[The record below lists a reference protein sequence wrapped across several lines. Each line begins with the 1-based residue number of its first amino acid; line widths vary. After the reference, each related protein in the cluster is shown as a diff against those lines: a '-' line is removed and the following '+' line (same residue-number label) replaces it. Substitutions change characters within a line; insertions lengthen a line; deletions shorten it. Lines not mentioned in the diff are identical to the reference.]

1 LSSKTLFAML
11 KALQISLF
19 LSKFMSN
26 TAKWTIALVV
36 IILIIV
42 GVCYYGSRPTMA
54 PTGEKPT
61 VAIGVS
67 IPLTGNLAFLGTN
80 YQQAVNLALADLSS
94 STNKYNYKVVFEDDK
109 FDPATGATTANK
121 LVGVD
126 KVNVLMSF
134 GSPVGNVFSPIAEQ
148 NKVIH
153 LNAFAS
159 DPNVAKGNYNFVHYT
174 PPYEETKLMV
184 AEMQKKNIKK
194 VALFEQN
201 QPGVAA
207 ATKAFRESIQGTNIK
222 LVDQEKFNTGD
233 RDFRSS
239 VLKAKNSGADIIMI
253 EGTSPELEL
262 LVKQIKE
269 AGIKT
274 KLTSIE
280 SFEFSDQPQLFEG
293 LWYVNAADQTKAFID
308 KFTSAYGNAPK
319 LGGGNGYD
327 GINLLV
333 YAFEKVGDG
342 KTIPTPDQ
350 VASVLLSIQNFD
362 GAMGTL
368 SMGQDHIVNTKA
380 VVRMIKNGVPTTIA
394 E

>member
-1 LSSKTLFAML
+1 M
-11 KALQISLF
+11 
-19 LSKFMSN
+19 
-26 TAKWTIALVV
+26 KWIIAIIV
-36 IILIIV
+36 IILIIA
-42 GVCYYGSRPTMA
+42 GIWFYGSKPVVPA
-54 PTGEKPT
+54 GEKQT
-61 VAIGVS
+61 IKIGVS

-80 YQQAVNLALADLSS
+80 YQQAVNLALSELSS
-94 STNKYNYKVVFEDDK
+94 STNKYNYQVVFEDDK

-121 LVGVD
+121 LVGID

-148 NKVIH
+148 NKIIH

-159 DPNVAKGNYNFVHYT
+159 DPNVAKGNYNFIHYT
-174 PPYEETKLMV
+174 PPYEEAKLMV
-184 AEMQKKNIKK
+184 AELQKKGIKK

-207 ATKAFRESIQGTNIK
+207 ATAAIRKSIQGTDIT

-239 VLKAKNSGADIIMI
+239 IVKTKNSGADIIMI
-253 EGTSPELEL
+253 DGTSPELEL

-308 KFTSAYGNAPK
+308 KFTSVYGNAPK

-327 GINLLV
+327 AINMLV
-333 YAFEKVGDG
+333 YAYEKAGDG
-342 KTIPTPDQ
+342 KTIPSADQ
-350 VASVLLSIQNFD
+350 IVPALLSIQNFD

-368 SMGQDHIVNTKA
+368 NMGQDHIVNTKA